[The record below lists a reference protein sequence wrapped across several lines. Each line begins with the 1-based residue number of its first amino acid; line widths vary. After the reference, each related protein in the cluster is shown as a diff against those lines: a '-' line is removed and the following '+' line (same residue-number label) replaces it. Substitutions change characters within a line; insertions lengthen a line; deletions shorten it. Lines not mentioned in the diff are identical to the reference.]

1 LRLDEHRIHRLFQL
15 SVLLKGAHALIECA
29 SGVLLAVVSTQTI
42 VGWVDWLTQD
52 ELSEDPHDFVAT
64 HLSAMAQHFTVSSKN
79 FYTFYLVSHGLVKVV
94 LVVGL
99 LKEKLWAY
107 PVSLAVLGVFIL
119 YQVYRFSYTH
129 SAGLVALTLFDIL
142 VIALIWHE
150 YRLVRRHLAGR

>member
-1 LRLDEHRIHRLFQL
+1 MRLDEYRIHRLFQL

-29 SGVLLAVVSTQTI
+29 SGILLAVVSTQTI

-52 ELSEDPHDFVAT
+52 ELSEDPHDFVAA

-94 LVVGL
+94 LVAGL
-99 LKEKLWAY
+99 LMEKLWAY
-107 PVSLAVLGVFIL
+107 PASLAVLGLFIL

-129 SAGLVALTLFDIL
+129 SPGLVALTLFDIL
-142 VIALIWHE
+142 VIVLIWHE

>member
-1 LRLDEHRIHRLFQL
+1 MRLDEHRIHRLFQL
-15 SVLLKGAHALIECA
+15 SVLLKGAHALVECA
-29 SGVLLAVVSTQTI
+29 GGVLLAVVSTQTI
-42 VGWVDWLTQD
+42 VGWVIWLTQD
-52 ELSEDPHDFVAT
+52 ELSEDPHDFVAA

-99 LKEKLWAY
+99 LMEKLWAY
-107 PVSLAVLGVFIL
+107 PASLAVLGVFIL

-129 SAGLVALTLFDIL
+129 SPGLVALTLFDIL

>member
-1 LRLDEHRIHRLFQL
+1 LRLDEHRIHQLFQL

-52 ELSEDPHDFVAT
+52 ELSEDPHDFVAA

-79 FYTFYLVSHGLVKVV
+79 FYSFYLVSHGLVKVV

-129 SAGLVALTLFDIL
+129 SPGLVALTLFDIL

>member
-1 LRLDEHRIHRLFQL
+1 MRLDEHRIHRLFQL